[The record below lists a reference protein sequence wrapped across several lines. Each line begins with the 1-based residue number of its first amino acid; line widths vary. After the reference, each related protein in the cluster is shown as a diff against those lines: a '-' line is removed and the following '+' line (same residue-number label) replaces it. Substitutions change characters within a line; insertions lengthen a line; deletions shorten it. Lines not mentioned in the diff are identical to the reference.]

1 MQPMA
6 VIDTLLTFRDREN
19 APDALEASW
28 YLVSAAALAGA
39 GAGSETL
46 PLYRAA
52 IAGLPSETAKL
63 VQRRMK
69 EAILKST
76 TFVGVPRAL
85 GATRAFY
92 ASLKDEEIDDHG
104 PRYETYEDPE
114 EQQRRAARGKEFFD
128 ILWTPEAA
136 EGIRKTMKKHHPD
149 LYLLNQKL
157 VYEFWAADDRI
168 LSNVET
174 ELLAIGALITMNC
187 PEQLIWH
194 MKGAIRHGATEQQA
208 RFAYELGMAVAK
220 ATDCKLGKMPTLD
233 EIDLGN
239 SSFAF

>member
-1 MQPMA
+1 MA
-6 VIDTLLTFRDREN
+6 LIDTVLTFRDREN
-19 APDALEASW
+19 EPDPLKASW

-46 PLYRAA
+46 PVYRAA
-52 IAGLPSETAKL
+52 IADLPSDAAKL
-63 VQRRMK
+63 VQRRLK

-85 GATRAFY
+85 GATRDFY
-92 ASLKDEEIDDHG
+92 ASLKDEEIDDYG
-104 PRYETYEDPE
+104 PRYETYNDPE
-114 EQQRRAARGKEFFD
+114 EQQRRATRGKKFFD
-128 ILWTPEAA
+128 VLWTPESA
-136 EGIRKTMKKHHPD
+136 EGIRVAMKKHHPD

-157 VYEFWAADDRI
+157 IYEFWAADDRI

-187 PEQLIWH
+187 PDQLIWH
-194 MKGAIRHGATEQQA
+194 MKGAIRHGANEQQA
-208 RFAYELGMAVAK
+208 RLAYELGMAVAK
-220 ATDCKLGKMPTLD
+220 ATDCKLSKMPTLD